1 MDLKKVQHSIYD
13 TRIGIAILI
22 ALNLLVCFLL
32 TCCSPFGTLSR
43 DPVRAYPELSQAT
56 YKVHY
61 ERGVKIPMRDG
72 ITLAADIAFPDGP
85 DPFPTVLIRTPYG
98 RRSYLS
104 LYAHFAQRG
113 YAVMAQSC
121 RGREENEGEFIP
133 WLNERQDG
141 YDTLDWIHKQPW
153 SNGKVGMIGVSYNAQ
168 VQWTAAAGAHPALA
182 TIIPMMPGT
191 DHFFDVPYSYGI
203 LSLGLLN
210 WAHTMEDRT
219 PPSST
224 PEYGLEELRTLPL
237 RDLDEATVGRDMK
250 IWNRWV
256 EADRLG
262 DWSDGNFL
270 KDTVDIDIPILHISG
285 WWDGESSATKL
296 NYEAMKRHGKENQ
309 WLIYGPWPHA
319 LKFYKIRNVYDQDFG
334 PNAVM
339 ELTSLWVR
347 WFDTW
352 LKDKDVGLQ
361 DVPKV
366 QVFVTGINEWRG
378 YRSWPPLDAQT
389 LSLYLDSS
397 DKLQGL
403 QSFGH
408 LVPTPAPSVEADTY
422 PYDPALVK
430 AHPFQSTTTM
440 SGSELREVG
449 EGLFYQTDPLEEG
462 IVLAGPAHVEL
473 YFSTTGRDTDFY
485 AALVD
490 IDLDDHTRLITNPG
504 WMRMRYLSGWDNPSL
519 LEPGSVNRA
528 QIEMK
533 PFAHY
538 FAKGH
543 RIGLHLRSDWFPA
556 LDRNLNTGE
565 RIKDATRMVA
575 VQQSIYR
582 GSLYPSAIHIQALL
596 FRRRDR

>member
-1 MDLKKVQHSIYD
+1 MVKDL
-13 TRIGIAILI
+13 RIVFLTAS
-22 ALNLLVCFLL
+22 NLLICLL
-32 TCCSPFGTLSR
+32 LACCSPFSYLSR

-56 YKVHY
+56 YKVQY

-85 DPFPTVLIRTPYG
+85 GPFPTVLIRTPYG

-104 LYAHFAQRG
+104 LYAHFAPRG

-203 LSLGLLN
+203 LWIGLLN

-237 RDLDEATVGRDMK
+237 RDFDEATVGRDLK

-270 KDTVDIDIPILHISG
+270 KDTIDINIPILHISG
-285 WWDGESSATKL
+285 WWDDESGATKL
-296 NYEAMKRHGKENQ
+296 NYEAMKRHGRKNQ

-319 LKFYKIRNVYDQDFG
+319 LKFYQIRNVYDQDYG
-334 PNAVM
+334 SNAVM
-339 ELTSLWVR
+339 DLTSLWVR

-352 LKDKDVGLQ
+352 LKEKEVGMNGI
-361 DVPKV
+361 PKV
-366 QVFVTGINEWRG
+366 RVFVTGTNEWHA
-378 YRSWPPLDAQT
+378 YETWPPLEAKT

-397 DKLQGL
+397 GKLQGMRR
-403 QSFGH
+403 FGH
-408 LVPTPAPSVEADTY
+408 LAGSPPSSYQADEYQYNPASVR
-422 PYDPALVK
+422 V
-430 AHPFQSTTTM
+430 HPFQGTTTM
-440 SGSELREVG
+440 SENELKKVSG
-449 EGLFYQTDPLEEG
+449 GLLYHTDPLEEG
-462 IVLAGPAHVEL
+462 TILAGPSQIDL
-473 YFSTTGRDTDFY
+473 YFSTTGFDTDFF
-485 AALVD
+485 ATIVD
-490 IDLDDHTRLITNPG
+490 ISPDNRIRMVTNPG
-504 WMRMRYLSGWDNPSL
+504 LMRMRYLSGWDNPSL
-519 LEPGSVNRA
+519 LEPGKVY
-528 QIEMK
+528 QGKIVMK

-538 FAKGH
+538 FGKGH
-543 RIGLHLRSDWFPA
+543 RLGLYLRSDWFPKYE
-556 LDRNLNTGE
+556 RNLNTGE
-565 RIKDATRMVA
+565 RINDATRMLT
-575 VQQSIYR
+575 VQQSIYHNKHH
-582 GSLYPSAIHIQALL
+582 PSVLHLQEIPVRQKTQ
-596 FRRRDR
+596 